1 MGLFDSIKQERQ
13 NQGYDPRQRQL
24 MEQDLQGVKAN
35 PAAFLAN
42 RGVTIPDGMTDPRQ
56 ITQYLLQ
63 TKQIGVPRLQQVMTG
78 LGWKPGR

>member
-13 NQGYDPRQRQL
+13 GQGYDPRQRQL

-42 RGVTIPDGMTDPRQ
+42 RGITIPEGMTDARQ

-63 TKQIGVPRLQQVMTG
+63 TGQIGVPRLQQVMTG